1 MVMVNQA
8 LEEESGL
15 RDYFEQEEGGGDTDI
30 DWGENGVRCFVNRE
44 HYFKFVD
51 DDVDDQSVTS
61 EHIRDPVRFQTKSFV
76 PGTDQSHI
84 EITLSCAIHELRSRK
99 VLERI

>member
-1 MVMVNQA
+1 MGNQA
-8 LEEESGL
+8 LDEESGL
-15 RDYFEQEEGGGDTDI
+15 RDYFELEEGGGDTDI
-30 DWGENGVRCFVNRE
+30 DWGENGVRCFINRE
-44 HYFKFVD
+44 NVKFSD
-51 DDVDDQSVTS
+51 DDLDDQSATS

-99 VLERI
+99 VQERI